1 MTNVSKGDRPWN
13 DPGPKGGNSNSAVE
27 EAAQEAK
34 KPLLRAVVMDFSAVA
49 NLDTTGVQNLVD
61 ARKEVEKWADKP
73 VEFHFSGILSPWI
86 RRALIAAGFGQ
97 GAARHGTALE
107 VAPVVPQDDSLSPAD
122 RARVEEER
130 LQQANNGEGSSS
142 GENSTRTSSYEE
154 KLDSSR
160 NSFVAGE
167 LEGGL
172 GSSVSLPL
180 LDRATPF
187 FHFDLA
193 DALNAVQHGSR
204 S

>member
-1 MTNVSKGDRPWN
+1 
-13 DPGPKGGNSNSAVE
+13 
-27 EAAQEAK
+27 
-34 KPLLRAVVMDFSAVA
+34 
-49 NLDTTGVQNLVD
+49 
-61 ARKEVEKWADKP
+61 
-73 VEFHFSGILSPWI
+73 
-86 RRALIAAGFGQ
+86 
-97 GAARHGTALE
+97 
-107 VAPVVPQDDSLSPAD
+107 
-122 RARVEEER
+122 